1 MTTPAQAQYKTFTPK
16 IQAPP
21 KTHTSTTGSPR
32 VPASGPSLPFTGA
45 NLALV
50 LALAVVIVCCGIAL
64 RRRHE

>member
-1 MTTPAQAQYKTFTPK
+1 MTSPAQAQYKTFTPK
-16 IQAPP
+16 QAPP
-21 KTHTSTTGSPR
+21 KTHTSTTDSPHA
-32 VPASGPSLPFTGA
+32 PSSGPSLPFTGV